1 MYDGVFLSSFG
12 SNVFSTLG
20 VMNTLKSQFSDTVIW
35 NCVGNSSLIIFFK
48 ILGLTLEQT
57 YSRLE
62 DFPLIHSFVN
72 CFSIIPENQTNKK
85 RYIREW
91 LVDSILETKIF
102 EEGVKLSEVF
112 KMTNIFPSFLVWSKT
127 NSKPVSINPVSNP
140 NVTLVDAVLASLC
153 GVGTYHEHHLEE
165 EVYGCLTG
173 IDTFPLESQF
183 LLENKNNVLKIV
195 NLSYFVDQLDEN
207 FETPMTMIE
216 DELLQQFL
224 GRNNHTVKQKKDD
237 TTIVVHSDL
246 HRSDLSTG
254 EKKSLYKCG
263 FLQGQN
269 FMNDGSTYG
278 AYRREKSMIRNQ
290 D

>member
-20 VMNTLKSQFSDTVIW
+20 VMNPLKSQISDTVIW
-35 NCVGNSSLIIFFK
+35 NCVGNSSLIVFFK
-48 ILGLTLEQT
+48 ILGMNLEQT

-72 CFSIIPENQTNKK
+72 CFSIIPENQSNKK
-85 RYIREW
+85 RYVREW

-127 NSKPVSINPVSNP
+127 NSGPVSINPVSNP
-140 NVTLVDAVLASLC
+140 DVTLVDAVLASLC
-153 GVGTYHEHHLEE
+153 GVGTYHEHHMGE

-183 LLENKNNVLKIV
+183 LLEDKKNVLKIV

-278 AYRREKSMIRNQ
+278 AYRREKSTIRNQ

>member
-20 VMNTLKSQFSDTVIW
+20 VLNPLKSEISDTVIW
-35 NCVGNSSLIIFFK
+35 NCVGNSSLVLFFK
-48 ILGLTLEQT
+48 ILGMTLEQT

-72 CFSIIPENQTNKK
+72 CFSIIPENQENKK

-91 LVDSILETKIF
+91 LSDSILETKIF
-102 EEGVKLSEVF
+102 EDDVKLSEVF
-112 KMTNIFPSFLVWSKT
+112 KLTNIFPSFLVWSKT
-127 NSKPVSINPVSNP
+127 NSAPTSINPVSKP
-140 NVTLVDAVLASLC
+140 NMSLVDAVLASLC
-153 GVGTYHEHHLEE
+153 GVGTYHEHHLDGEI
-165 EVYGCLTG
+165 YGCLTG
-173 IDTFPLESQF
+173 VNTFPLESQF
-183 LLENKNNVLKIV
+183 FLENKNRILKIANV
-195 NLSYFVDQLDEN
+195 SYFVDQLDEN

-224 GRNNHTVKQKKDD
+224 ERNNNTVKEKRDD

-269 FMNDGSTYG
+269 FLSNESTYG
-278 AYRREKSMIRNQ
+278 VYRREKSMIKSQ